1 MTIGELAGRAGIRPS
16 RIRYYES
23 VGVLPPPRRQSGA
36 RRYDVSAVE
45 TLRSVLVAQRL
56 GLSLAEIRA
65 VASGERNLADIAM
78 EHARELG
85 ATIRRARVRLA
96 LLRHAAHTTQ
106 LSAERYERVLAKA
119 EVLS

>member
-1 MTIGELAGRAGIRPS
+1 MTIGELADRAGIRPS

-45 TLRSVLVAQRL
+45 TLRSVLAAQRL

-65 VASGERNLADIAM
+65 VASGERNFADVAM
-78 EHARELG
+78 EHARAG
-85 ATIRRARVRLA
+85 RDDSPRARSAGAAAPCGPHDAA
-96 LLRHAAHTTQ
+96 LR
-106 LSAERYERVLAKA
+106 
-119 EVLS
+119 